1 MGELLRH
8 SDKLCV
14 VRGLNMET
22 LAHQGGRRRFL
33 TGKAPTGTLARGSN
47 ASTWLA
53 GKLGEQN
60 LIPNLSLRVESY
72 NQDQPNYATALRV
85 STVPDLLRALA
96 PADPALSPRLS
107 RQIDEIEGKLA
118 CPDSRLSA
126 AWQKAEYARKKGRQV
141 VESNLSS
148 VFNFDARTVEM
159 DQLRSNYNF
168 NRVDNSP
175 AVSVALAAQAITSGI
190 SRCVTINLV
199 GGLDTHPGTQW
210 TQVQGPRQ
218 EEGFN
223 AIARLVDDLSQRP
236 YDDHSSWLDH
246 TTIIGFSEFSRT
258 PMLNISGGRDHHLTN
273 SCFLLGG
280 GVRGGQVIGA
290 SSNVAMH
297 PTAVDIRT
305 GQTAPDGEGF
315 VLSMCS
321 AHSSMKWNRYP
332 DLRVQGIEPLSALYA

>member
-1 MGELLRH
+1 M
-8 SDKLCV
+8 
-14 VRGLNMET
+14 
-22 LAHQGGRRRFL
+22 
-33 TGKAPTGTLARGSN
+33 
-47 ASTWLA
+47 
-53 GKLGEQN
+53 
-60 LIPNLSLRVESY
+60 
-72 NQDQPNYATALRV
+72 
-85 STVPDLLRALA
+85 PDLLRALA
-96 PADPALSPRLS
+96 PADPVLSPRLS
-107 RQIDEIEGKLA
+107 RQIDEALKATSA

-148 VFNFDARTVEM
+148 VFNFDARTADM

-290 SSNVAMH
+290 SSNVAMQ
-297 PTAVDIRT
+297 PTAVDLRT
-305 GQTAPDGEGF
+305 GQTAPDGE
-315 VLSMCS
+315 VLRPEHVLRSLFDEVGIDNS
-321 AHSSMKWNRYP
+321 P
-332 DLRVQGIEPLSALYA
+332 DLRVQGIEPLIRS